1 MSTITSTT
9 TASASSHLIGP
20 LTTTYTPT
28 GSDCDQIFWAQN
40 LKNSW
45 LAHGAIGS
53 GSTTCMP
60 SGFNRETAYYY
71 SPGVCPTGY
80 SAACSSYSTDS
91 SATKTIATCCPTGY
105 TCFANRASDQIYGCT
120 SFFTEDQTLSIN
132 SVLFDTVTAASTTS
146 YPVIY
151 ASTTIT
157 VTSGVDKVAAYGVII
172 ERASGDPSWVSSTA
186 SSSTFSSTA
195 SPIESGSTAFAHATS
210 SSSNVS
216 SATDSASSSSA
227 SSSTGMSTGAKAG
240 VAIGVALGALLI
252 VAGTFLLFSRLRR
265 RPRGLQPVTIGELD
279 RPTQY
284 YEKPNSDESYNT
296 PPYVTEAP
304 DTTVYQRGGELHG
317 NDISYELYGST
328 AAGR

>member
-1 MSTITSTT
+1 MSTITSAA
-9 TASASSHLIGP
+9 TASASSHLVSP
-20 LTTTYTPT
+20 LTTAYTPT
-28 GSDCDQIFWAQN
+28 GSDCNQIFWAQN

-120 SFFTEDQTLSIN
+120 SYFSEDETLSIN

-172 ERASGDPSWVSSTA
+172 ERASDDPSWVSSTA
-186 SSSTFSSTA
+186 SSSTSSSTA
-195 SPIESGSTAFAHATS
+195 SPIGSGSAAVAAATS

-216 SATDSASSSSA
+216 SATDSASLTSS
-227 SSSTGMSTGAKAG
+227 SSSTGMSTGVKVG
-240 VAIGVALGALLI
+240 VAIGVALGVLLI
-252 VAGTFLLFSRLRR
+252 AAGTFLLFRRLRR
-265 RPRGLQPVTIGELD
+265 RPRGLQPVPIGELD
-279 RPTQY
+279 GPTQY
-284 YEKPNSDESYNT
+284 YEKPNSDEPYKT
-296 PPYVTEAP
+296 PPYVTKAP

-317 NDISYELYGST
+317 NDISYELSGST

>member
-1 MSTITSTT
+1 MSTITSAA

-28 GSDCDQIFWAQN
+28 GSDCNQIFWSQN

-91 SATKTIATCCPTGY
+91 SATKTIATCCPTY
-105 TCFANRASDQIYGCT
+105 SIRPNYGCA

-132 SVLFDTVTAASTTS
+132 SALFNTVTAASTTS

-172 ERASGDPSWVSSTA
+172 QRASDDPSWVSSTA
-186 SSSTFSSTA
+186 SSSTSSSMA
-195 SPIESGSTAFAHATS
+195 SPIGSGSAAVASATS

-240 VAIGVALGALLI
+240 VAIGVALGILLI
-252 VAGTFLLFSRLRR
+252 IAGTFLLFRRLRR
-265 RPRGLQPVTIGELD
+265 QPRGLQPIPISELD
-279 RPTQY
+279 GPTQY
-284 YEKPNSDESYNT
+284 YEKPNSDESYNN

-317 NDISYELYGST
+317 NDISYELSGST
-328 AAGR
+328 ATGR